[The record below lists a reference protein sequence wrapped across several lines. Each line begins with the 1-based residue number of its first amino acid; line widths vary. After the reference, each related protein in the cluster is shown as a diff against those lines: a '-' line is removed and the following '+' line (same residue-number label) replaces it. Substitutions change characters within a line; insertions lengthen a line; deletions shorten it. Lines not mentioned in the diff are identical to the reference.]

1 MKIPKKYDDLIYAG
15 YEDLLNQGIPISKI
29 ADLLNQEWA
38 TSFSESSMRG
48 RYQQEKLAG
57 AKSID
62 EYEYQNQLFQLAK
75 SKLAVT
81 ESRKII
87 NRERSMVDSRVREYS
102 EKMLISDIIRE
113 AYNATAVHNEI
124 MSIKLPVGYD
134 EKRHIYALSD
144 IHWGYEI
151 DLQGVTYNTTVA
163 EQRMTEFFEW
173 VVQDTKRK
181 GYKEILIV
189 DAGDQ
194 IEGASLRISQLTRIA
209 EMMTVQAKNY
219 ANVFTKLLKYISKE
233 LKDVKITVAQ
243 VSEDNHAQ
251 IRLYSTKR
259 DEMGEN
265 LALLITNTVDN
276 TITTAHEFGGMQNV
290 TYLHGDEIL
299 ISLDGFNIVIAHGH
313 QYGRNEDILQDV
325 EFRHKCV
332 VHLFIAGHWH
342 QFSIKYKNVKDGG
355 QQCLIFLPSGVGDTD
370 FSESLFLSCYPGF
383 AKISV
388 NLTYRTTNAKFVRFN

>member
-1 MKIPKKYDDLIYAG
+1 MKIPKKYDELIYAG
-15 YEDLLNQGIPISKI
+15 YEEHLNKGVAISRI
-29 ADLLNQEWA
+29 ADLLNEEWG
-38 TSFSESSMRG
+38 TSFPESSMRG

-87 NRERSMVDSRVREYS
+87 NRERAMVDSRAREYS
-102 EKMLISDIIRE
+102 EKMLIADTIRE
-113 AYNATAVHNEI
+113 AYNRTAVHNEI
-124 MSIKLPVGYD
+124 LSIKLPVGYED
-134 EKRHIYALSD
+134 ERQIYALSD
-144 IHWGYEI
+144 MHWGYDI
-151 DLQGVTYNTTVA
+151 NTMGVVYNPVIA
-163 EQRMTEFFEW
+163 EQRMTEFFSW
-173 VVQDTKRK
+173 VKADIKRHD
-181 GYKEILIV
+181 YKEVILA

-209 EMMTVQAKNY
+209 EMMTVQAKQY
-219 ANVFTKLLKYISKE
+219 ANCFAKLLKQLSKD
-233 LKDVKITVAQ
+233 LPDVKIIVAQ

-265 LALLITNTVDN
+265 LALLITNTVSN
-276 TITTAHEFGGMQNV
+276 IVETAHEFGGMTNV

-299 ISLDGFNIVIAHGH
+299 ISLDGFNVVLAHGH
-313 QYGRNEDILQDV
+313 QYGRNENILVDI
-325 EFRHKCV
+325 EFRHKCI

-342 QFSIKYKNVKDGG
+342 QFSVKYKNVKEGV

-370 FSESLFLSCYPGF
+370 FSETLFLSCHPGF
-383 AKISV
+383 AKITI
-388 NLTYRTTNAKFVRFN
+388 NLTFKTSNAKFVRFS